1 MSAARGEGLG
11 CLENK
16 RAVLGRGSGSLRRGL
31 AGGDVG
37 PAVAGRLV
45 VVLVTAAA
53 PSGAVSGLSHGPSA
67 YMTGARA
74 LCARACGMLLASI
87 GSWLVT
93 TILLS
98 VQTERLRLSL
108 HLPQARR

>member
-53 PSGAVSGLSHGPSA
+53 PASVSGLSHGPSA

-93 TILLS
+93 TIILLS
-98 VQTERLRLSL
+98 VQTNDSWA
-108 HLPQARR
+108 PGAAGSK